1 MTKPKNAPRG
11 KRGRPEHAPTPA
23 LRRKVSIAAGG
34 GMLHEE
40 IAMAL
45 GINRDTLRKHY
56 RMELSVEAQ
65 KRRLEVLESVY
76 AAAKRKGTSAA
87 AKAYLA
93 HAPEFE
99 AQPIGEGE
107 APPAP
112 PVPQPVAAAP
122 APRPAKLGKKEQAQ
136 ADAHGAADGTVWDEL
151 LPKGTP
157 LQ

>member
-1 MTKPKNAPRG
+1 
-11 KRGRPEHAPTPA
+11 
-23 LRRKVSIAAGG
+23 
-34 GMLHEE
+34 MLHEE

-76 AAAKRKGTSAA
+76 KAAHKKGTSAA

-93 HAPEFE
+93 HLPEFE
-99 AQPIGEGE
+99 AQPMADGETPP

-112 PVPQPVAAAP
+112 QTAAAAP
-122 APRPAKLGKKEQAQ
+122 APRPARLGKKEQAQ
-136 ADAHGAADGTVWDEL
+136 ADAHGAAEGTVWDDI